1 MDRKP
6 VTVRS
11 YANIAII
18 KYWGKKAEKEM
29 VPATSSISL
38 TLENMYT
45 ETTLSPL
52 SADARADEFYINGQ
66 LQNEAEH
73 IKMRKIIDRYRPEG
87 AGFVRIDTKNNM
99 PTAAGLS
106 SSSSGL
112 SALVKACN
120 AYFQLGLDR
129 KELALEAK
137 FASGSSSRSFYG
149 PIAAWDKDSGEIYP
163 VETDLKLAMIM
174 LVLEDQKKPISSR
187 DGMKL
192 CVETS
197 TTFDEWIRQS
207 EQDYKDMLVYLKE
220 NDFEKVGVLTE
231 KNALAMHATTKTATP
246 SFSYLT
252 DASYE
257 AMDFVRQLREQGE
270 SCYFTMDAGPNVKV
284 LCLEKDLEHLSE
296 LLGQRYRLIVSK
308 TKDLSQDDD
317 C

>member
-1 MDRKP
+1 MDRTP

-18 KYWGKKAEKEM
+18 KYWGKKREKEM

-52 SADARADEFYINGQ
+52 GLEAASDAFYINGV
-66 LQNEAEH
+66 LQSASEH
-73 IKMRKIIDRYRPEG
+73 EKIKKVLDRYRPEKSN
-87 AGFVRIDTKNNM
+87 FVRVDTHNNM

-120 AYFQLGLDR
+120 RYFDLGLDR
-129 KELALEAK
+129 KHLAQEAK

-149 PIAAWDKDSGEIYP
+149 PLAAWDKDSGEIYP

-174 LVLEDQKKPISSR
+174 LVLEDQQKPISSR
-187 DGMKL
+187 EGMKR

-197 TTFDEWIRQS
+197 TNFEDWIAQS
-207 EQDYKDMLVYLKE
+207 EQDYQDMLVYLKE
-220 NDFEKVGVLTE
+220 NDFARVGSLTE
-231 KNALAMHATTKTATP
+231 RNALAMHATTETASP
-246 SFSYLT
+246 AFSYLT
-252 DASYE
+252 AASHQ
-257 AMDFVRQLREQGE
+257 AMDFVRHLREQGE
-270 SCYFTMDAGPNVKV
+270 ACYFTMDAGPNVKV
-284 LCLEKDLEHLSE
+284 LCLEEDLERLAKVFAKDYRVILS
-296 LLGQRYRLIVSK
+296 R
-308 TKDLSQDDD
+308 TKDLRDDD
-317 C
+317 